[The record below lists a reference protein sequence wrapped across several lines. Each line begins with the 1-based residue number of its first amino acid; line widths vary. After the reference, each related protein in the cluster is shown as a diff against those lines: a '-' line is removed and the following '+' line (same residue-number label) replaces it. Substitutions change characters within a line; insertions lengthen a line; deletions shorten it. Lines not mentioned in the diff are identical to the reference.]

1 MKAAT
6 YVLWAFGLF
15 FVLALIGSE
24 GFHKT
29 GVALSTVGWGMLWV
43 SLYRFVPMLFDAIAW
58 RQLFPAGR
66 RPPALSMLTMR
77 WVGESVNSLLPVAQ
91 VGGDVV
97 RARLAAKRHGL
108 PRSTAGAAT
117 VIDFTL
123 ALLAHAV
130 FSFAGL
136 GLLLARTG
144 FSEPV
149 AAFTVALLVGA
160 ILVSALHMAPRL
172 GVFGLLARL
181 VGRIARKDEKLR
193 TLAGGVHA
201 LDHQIVE
208 LHRRG
213 LDVFVAFCLKL
224 AGWVLRVFETWLIM
238 RLMGYPIGFDE
249 AYIIESLTAAIRSAA
264 FFMPG
269 GLGLQEGGIML
280 LGHIMGFP
288 PNVSIGLAVVKRVR
302 EIMTGLPGLATWSYL
317 ESRDL
322 RHLLDTDEI
331 AETTADSGGGG
342 PPRKG

>member
-1 MKAAT
+1 MKIAT
-6 YVLWAFGLF
+6 YILWACGLF

-29 GVALSTVGWGMLWV
+29 GAALSAVGWGILWV
-43 SLYRFVPMLFDAIAW
+43 SLYRFFPMLFDAVAW
-58 RQLFPAGR
+58 RLLFPVGR
-66 RPPALSMLTMR
+66 RPPVGSILAVR
-77 WVGESVNSLLPVAQ
+77 WIGESVNSLLPVAQ

-117 VIDFTL
+117 VVDFTL

-160 ILVSALHMAPRL
+160 LLVSVLHMLPR
-172 GVFGLLARL
+172 FGLFGILARL
-181 VGRIARKDEKLR
+181 VGRIARKDAKLR
-193 TLAGGVHA
+193 MLAGGVNA
-201 LDHQIVE
+201 LDQQIVE

-213 LDVFVAFCLKL
+213 ADIFAAFCLKL
-224 AGWVLRVFETWLIM
+224 AGWVLRMFETWLVLK
-238 RLMGYPIGFDE
+238 LMGYPIGWDE
-249 AYIIESLTAAIRSAA
+249 AYIIESLTAAVRSAS

-269 GLGLQEGGIML
+269 GLGLQEGGILL
-280 LGHIMGFP
+280 LGHVLGLP
-288 PNVSIGLAVVKRVR
+288 PNAAIGLAVVKRVR
-302 EIMTGLPGLATWSYL
+302 EIATALPGLALWSYM
-317 ESRDL
+317 ESRDF
-322 RHLLDTDEI
+322 RHLFDTSE
-331 AETTADSGGGG
+331 
-342 PPRKG
+342 PPAAVARPLPPGERS

>member
-1 MKAAT
+1 MKFAT
-6 YVLWAFGLF
+6 YILWALGLF
-15 FVLALIGSE
+15 FVLGLIGSE
-24 GFHKT
+24 GFDKI
-29 GVALSTVGWGMLWV
+29 GGALSAVGWGMLWV

-58 RQLFPAGR
+58 RQLFPVGR
-66 RPPALSMLTMR
+66 RPPPLDMLAER

-117 VIDFTL
+117 VVDFTL

-136 GLLLARTG
+136 GLLLAQTG

-149 AAFTVALLVGA
+149 AAFTIALLVGA
-160 ILVSALHMAPRL
+160 LLVSALHMLPRL
-172 GVFGLLARL
+172 GLFGILARL

-193 TLAGGVHA
+193 SLAGGVQA
-201 LDHQIVE
+201 LDQEIVN

-213 LDVFVAFCLKL
+213 LDVFIAFCLKL
-224 AGWVLRVFETWLIM
+224 AAWALRVFETWLIM
-238 RLMGYPIGFDE
+238 RLMGYPIGWDE
-249 AYIIESLTAAIRSAA
+249 AYIIESLAAAVRSAS

-280 LGHIMGFP
+280 LGQVLGIP
-288 PNVSIGLAVVKRVR
+288 SNAALGLAVVKRVR
-302 EIMTGLPGLATWSYL
+302 ELITGLPGLVAWWRL
-317 ESRDL
+317 EKRKF
-322 RHLLDTDEI
+322 RQLLDTD
-331 AETTADSGGGG
+331 DNNSKNGK
-342 PPRKG
+342 PPDHRSD